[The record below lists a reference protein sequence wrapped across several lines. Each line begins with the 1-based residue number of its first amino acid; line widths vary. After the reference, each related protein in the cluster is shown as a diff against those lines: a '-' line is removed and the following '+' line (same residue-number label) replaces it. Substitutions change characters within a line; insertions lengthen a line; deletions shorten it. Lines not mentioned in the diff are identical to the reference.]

1 MLGQVG
7 GARKLAVLER
17 ACFCVEERLV
27 WGKGP
32 CGEKTG
38 SEETQENVEELQ
50 RHDTA
55 VKSRPCSLTSFI

>member
-7 GARKLAVLER
+7 GARKLAVLGR

-32 CGEKTG
+32 HGEKTG
-38 SEETQENVEELQ
+38 SEETQENV
-50 RHDTA
+50 
-55 VKSRPCSLTSFI
+55 